1 MNLAYKWSLL
11 QSTELIKMY
20 GFTLS
25 SPYTMVIESTRLGPL
40 DEFLMENRNITI
52 VCLIDAA
59 FSLARALY
67 YLVSF
72 RLFVRA
78 IECIMNFIFHFYSK
92 KITQFTGKFDVD
104 HYTLSNLMERPLLCV
119 WAILDSEIH
128 TPKLSKSI

>member
-1 MNLAYKWSLL
+1 MNLAYKWSQL

-40 DEFLMENRNITI
+40 DEFLSDTKNISI

-67 YLVSF
+67 FLVS
-72 RLFVRA
+72 
-78 IECIMNFIFHFYSK
+78 
-92 KITQFTGKFDVD
+92 
-104 HYTLSNLMERPLLCV
+104 LSLV
-119 WAILDSEIH
+119 SG
-128 TPKLSKSI
+128 S